1 MNNYD
6 ILKALSILCPHLDL
20 KRIPLKRTILSL
32 FIGSLL
38 ISACSKNR
46 IPLVEEA
53 CLPQND
59 DPTGR
64 SYTQDSLV
72 ATTYMQK
79 NCGFMPLSRNS
90 YWIYED
96 SLFNAGVFVKV
107 KYDTLRFTQTY
118 QSLSDNL
125 IWWET
130 NINVGLPDL
139 LYANDSA
146 IFLANYR
153 LFSTDPIRDAK
164 KEYGLFEGDSVR
176 YLTQF
181 EDNAAMGRS
190 VKIDGSVNTPAGNF
204 SDCILFEKKAPFY
217 RKDQVVFKPG
227 LGVVKYISEEAPMGS
242 PIMKLAQVSTL
253 VSFHID

>member
-1 MNNYD
+1 M
-6 ILKALSILCPHLDL
+6 CTHLDL

-32 FIGSLL
+32 VLGSLFFA
-38 ISACSKNR
+38 ACSKNKSPF
-46 IPLVEEA
+46 IEEA

-64 SYTQDSLV
+64 SYTQDSIV
-72 ATTYMQK
+72 ALTYMQK

-90 YWIYED
+90 YWVYED
-96 SLFNAGVFVKV
+96 SVFNAGTFVKV

-118 QSLSDNL
+118 QSLSDKL

-130 NINVGLPDL
+130 NINIGLPDL

-146 IFLANYR
+146 IFMANYR
-153 LFSTDPIRDAK
+153 LFSSDPIRDAR
-164 KEYGLFEGDSVR
+164 KEYSLFAGDSIK

-190 VKIDGSVNTPAGNF
+190 VKLDGTVKTPAGNF
-204 SDCILFEKKAPFY
+204 SECILFEKKAPFY
-217 RKDQVVFKPG
+217 RKDQVIFKPG
-227 LGVVKYISEEAPMGS
+227 IGVLKYISEEAPMGT
-242 PIMKLAQVSTL
+242 PVLKLVQVSTL
-253 VSFHID
+253 VSFHLD